1 VDSTPNPCFV
11 APLRSRGAR
20 PAGRGRRSCAVGV
33 LLGAAMCGVAS
44 AGDTAFLDLT
54 LDGNGATESFQG
66 LPEAIGPVVVSFES
80 RTFRSYD
87 EYGGGECFERTFS
100 IDGTP
105 LVELGC
111 PQWSGCETV
120 SDGVTIAASQFNAW
134 REGGLDVGMGWRSS
148 TCGLDWSIR
157 VQYPFLGVAR
167 VDQFV
172 GGVGTSEGLPAAADD
187 VFIQF
192 TSTTYRSCDGYGGC
206 TCYGRSLS
214 FEDGATLSIDCPNGS
229 GCLQASAVRVV
240 DAGTFNAWL
249 EGGVDLTM
257 DWDWSIC
264 GLEWSVRYV
273 YTTIEDCNGNGRPD
287 EEDVAL
293 GLSPDCNGDGIPD
306 DCQGIERIDL
316 AATSPSPFGAGLP
329 ASFLFDDLPEALADV
344 ELRVEALADL
354 DAGTEVVIPVLD
366 GQQFPTLFAKDG
378 RACDQGSSTASIIL
392 SPKEFAA
399 LAGDGGLEIELVA
412 TPAVDPD
419 ACPTTAISVRLTFA
433 ALTEAADC
441 DGDGEIDLCE
451 PGYAD
456 CDEDGI
462 PDACEAIGDCN
473 GNGVPD
479 ECDLADG
486 TAVDCH
492 GNGVPDACDIASGF
506 DLDCDGNGL
515 ADACELLVL
524 PGLDKND
531 NGLHDAC
538 EYSRGD
544 LDLDGE
550 VGPSDLAI
558 LLSLWGL
565 VGDFETDLD
574 GDGIVGPGDLS
585 ILLANWLSTPTI
597 PCGNGIVN
605 AFEDCAS
612 CPDDVACGKNQY
624 CAYGTCLPC
633 PPDPYGGRDCGYGG
647 YGGYGGLAGRLDG
660 YRIDPDGGLDANFRQ
675 YSRLPMPTLSWMAA
689 GFALLGLGLLRLR

>member
-1 VDSTPNPCFV
+1 MDSTPNTRFV
-11 APLRSRGAR
+11 AAFHWRRAR
-20 PAGRGRRSCAVGV
+20 LTGPGGGSCAVGA
-33 LLGAAMCGVAS
+33 LLGAALCGVAP
-44 AGDTAFLDLT
+44 AGEAVFLDLT
-54 LDGNGATESFQG
+54 LDGNGTAETFEG

-87 EYGGGECFERTFS
+87 KYGGGECFERIFS
-100 IDGTP
+100 IEGTP

-111 PQWSGCETV
+111 PQGSGCETV
-120 SDGVTIAASQFNAW
+120 ADGVTITASQFNAW
-134 REGGLDVGMGWRSS
+134 REGGLGVGMGWQSS
-148 TCGLDWSIR
+148 TCGLDWR
-157 VQYPFLGVAR
+157 LRLQYPFRGIDR

-172 GGVGTSEGLPAAADD
+172 GGVGTSEGLPPAADD
-187 VFIQF
+187 VFIEF
-192 TSTTYRSCDGYGGC
+192 ASITYRACDSYGGC
-206 TCYGRSLS
+206 TCYGRSMS
-214 FEDGATLSIDCPNGS
+214 FEDGATLSIDCPDGS
-229 GCLQASAVRVV
+229 GCLQASSVRVV
-240 DAGTFNAWL
+240 DAETFNAWL
-249 EGGVDLTM
+249 DGGVDLTM

-287 EEDVAL
+287 EEDVVL

-316 AATSPSPFGAGLP
+316 DATFVSPFGAGLP
-329 ASFLFDDLPEALADV
+329 ATFLFDDLPEALADV
-344 ELRVEALADL
+344 ELQVEALADL

-366 GQQFPTLFAKDG
+366 GKQFPTLFAEDG
-378 RACDQGSSTASIIL
+378 RSCDQGPSTASIIL
-392 SPKEFAA
+392 SPKEFAVI
-399 LAGDGGLEIELVA
+399 AGDGGLEIELVA
-412 TPAVDPD
+412 TPGVDPS
-419 ACPTTAISVRLTFA
+419 ACPTTGISVRLTYA
-433 ALTEAADC
+433 ALTDAADC
-441 DGDGEIDLCE
+441 DGDGKIDLCMPE
-451 PGYAD
+451 YAD
-456 CDEDGI
+456 CDGDGV

-479 ECDLADG
+479 DCDLADG

-492 GNGVPDACDIASGF
+492 GNGVPDACDIASGY

-538 EYSRGD
+538 EYARGD
-544 LDLDGE
+544 FDLDGE
-550 VGPSDLAI
+550 VGPSDLTI

-565 VGDFETDLD
+565 AGDFETDLD
-574 GDGIVGPGDLS
+574 RDGIVGPGDLS
-585 ILLANWLSTPTI
+585 ILLANWLSTPAI
-597 PCGNGIVN
+597 PCGNGLVN
-605 AFEDCAS
+605 AFEDCAN
-612 CPDDVACGKNQY
+612 CPADVICDAGEY
-624 CAYGTCLPC
+624 CEFGACLPC
-633 PPDPYGGRDCGYGG
+633 PPDPYGGARCDGG
-647 YGGYGGLAGRLDG
+647 GGWAFGDLAGRVDG